1 MIKNNKKIK
10 YKNELKS
17 HNLII
22 IKKYVKIKKKLKETL
37 KRWGKMSS
45 TNKLYFLK

>member
-10 YKNELKS
+10 YKNELKSHKNELKS

-22 IKKYVKIKKKLKETL
+22 IKKYVKIKKK
-37 KRWGKMSS
+37 
-45 TNKLYFLK
+45 